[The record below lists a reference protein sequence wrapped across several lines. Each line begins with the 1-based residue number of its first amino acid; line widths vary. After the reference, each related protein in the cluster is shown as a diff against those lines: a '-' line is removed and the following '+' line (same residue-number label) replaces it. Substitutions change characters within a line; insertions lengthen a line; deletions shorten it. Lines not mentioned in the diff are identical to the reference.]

1 MRALL
6 VLLATQGLLACAGDR
21 PASPAPDAS
30 VDAPAPAPD
39 AADDVAADEPAAPD
53 VAATVTVTFRLID
66 AVTQRGVVGRIAPG
80 AGGESVELAD
90 GEASLDLPAGRPFEV
105 VAEAAGYA
113 PIHLHGLTGDTA
125 FTLISF
131 AASRT
136 VARSVF
142 RALGLTDDGTTGL
155 VVAGLDTPSLRPA
168 VGAAARI
175 EGLATPGF
183 IFDAAGMPRAG
194 NTLLAG
200 GASFVSL
207 PGVAPGPATVRVTA
221 PTGQRCGLREGGG
234 DTAALTVQAGA
245 IHVLSFICAPPR

>member
-6 VLLATQGLLACAGDR
+6 LLLATQGLLACASER
-21 PASPAPDAS
+21 PAGPGSDAALDATATAPDG
-30 VDAPAPAPD
+30 
-39 AADDVAADEPAAPD
+39 AADAAADEAAPPD
-53 VAATVTVTFRLID
+53 VLATVTVTFRLID
-66 AVTQRGVVGRIAPG
+66 AVTQRGVVGRIDPG
-80 AGGESVELAD
+80 SGGEPVELVD
-90 GEASLDLPAGRPFEV
+90 GEAAVDLPAGRPFDA

-136 VARSVF
+136 VARSVL

-155 VVAGLDTPSLRPA
+155 VVAGLDTPTLRPA
-168 VGAAARI
+168 AGAGARVD
-175 EGLATPGF
+175 GLTTPGF
-183 IFDAAGMPRAG
+183 VFDAAGMPRSG

-207 PGVAPGPATVRVTA
+207 PGVTPGPATVRVSA
-221 PTGQRCGLREGGG
+221 PAGQRCALREGGS
-234 DTAALTVQAGA
+234 DTATLTVRAGS
-245 IHVLSFICAPPR
+245 IHVVSFICAPLR